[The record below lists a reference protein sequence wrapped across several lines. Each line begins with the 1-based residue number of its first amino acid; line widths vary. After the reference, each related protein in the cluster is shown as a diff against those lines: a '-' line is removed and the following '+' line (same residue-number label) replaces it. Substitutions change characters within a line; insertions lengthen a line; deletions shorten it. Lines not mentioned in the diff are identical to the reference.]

1 MKKFLGIFSSFLFLT
16 LPVLFFIKQ
25 QALID
30 WYKLRNYQPAPAV
43 ASLADNSSMNDKG
56 RKLFYVYDPQIV
68 SSKDSFRASCKQGEQ
83 TIVLGCY
90 VSNDKI
96 YVYDVA
102 DDRLKGIQEVTA
114 AHEMLHAAYDRLSDK
129 EKDRV
134 NNLLST
140 AYANITNE
148 RIRKN
153 VEQYR
158 QRDPSIVTNEL
169 HSILGSEV
177 PDLSA
182 DLEKYYANYF
192 VDRSKVVALSQQY
205 EAEFIAHEEQ
215 VEGYDAQLQA
225 FKATIDA
232 QENRLVQLEEQLNER
247 RETLDRTSQASV
259 DSYNSLVSSYNNIV
273 ESLRENIEEYNAIVA
288 TRNREAEVWQ
298 SLVDAIDTRAETL

>member
-1 MKKFLGIFSSFLFLT
+1 
-16 LPVLFFIKQ
+16 
-25 QALID
+25 
-30 WYKLRNYQPAPAV
+30 
-43 ASLADNSSMNDKG
+43 
-56 RKLFYVYDPQIV
+56 
-68 SSKDSFRASCKQGEQ
+68 
-83 TIVLGCY
+83 
-90 VSNDKI
+90 
-96 YVYDVA
+96 
-102 DDRLKGIQEVTA
+102 
-114 AHEMLHAAYDRLSDK
+114 MLHAAYDRLSDK

-140 AYANITNE
+140 AYTNITNE

-158 QRDPSIVTNEL
+158 QRDPAIVANEL

-225 FKATIDA
+225 LK
-232 QENRLVQLEEQLNER
+232 QQ
-247 RETLDRTSQASV
+247 
-259 DSYNSLVSSYNNIV
+259 
-273 ESLRENIEEYNAIVA
+273 
-288 TRNREAEVWQ
+288 
-298 SLVDAIDTRAETL
+298 